1 MKRVRV
7 GGLVPVLAAALALA
21 SVATALTGCS
31 PIDPYDGRR
40 TVVASFYPLAYV
52 AQRIVGGHAT
62 VIDLTRPGIE
72 PEDLE
77 LDVAQTAEIADA
89 EVAFYESGFQPAVDQ
104 AIAQT
109 GPDHLVDT
117 TATVPIRDDN
127 PHFWLDPVLL
137 ARVAK
142 TFTTTMVD
150 ADPAHAAGYRHNL
163 QGLEADLH
171 RLDRDFHNGLRTC
184 RLHTAVTTH
193 AAFGYLGQRYGLHF
207 VSINGLSPDAE
218 PSPEHLRRLQQLI
231 RNRHLTTVFSETL
244 ASPELARTLA
254 GDLGLRTGVLNTLE
268 GLTPATSD
276 QTYPSL
282 MRRNLAAL
290 KEANQCR

>member
-1 MKRVRV
+1 MIVMRRGAV
-7 GGLVPVLAAALALA
+7 GVVVALAVALSVGLA
-21 SVATALTGCS
+21 GCA
-31 PIDPYDGRR
+31 PINPYANRR

-52 AQRIVGGHAT
+52 AQRVVAGHAH
-62 VIDLTRPGIE
+62 VIDLTRPGVE

-77 LDVAQTAEIADA
+77 LDVTQTAEIADA

-117 TATVPIRDDN
+117 TATVPIQDDN

-137 ARVAK
+137 ARVARA
-142 TFTTTMVD
+142 FTATMVK
-150 ADPAHAAGYRHNL
+150 ADPVHRSDYRQNL
-163 QGLEADLH
+163 RGLEQDLH
-171 RLDRDFHNGLRTC
+171 RLDRAYETGLRTC
-184 RLHTAVTTH
+184 RLHTVVTTH
-193 AAFGYLGQRYGLHF
+193 AAFGYLGHRYGLQF
-207 VSINGLSPDAE
+207 LSINGLSPDAE

-231 RNRHLTTVFSETL
+231 RDRHLTTVFSETL
-244 ASPELARTLA
+244 ASPVLAHTLA

-276 QTYPSL
+276 QTYLSL

-290 KEANQCR
+290 KKANGCR

>member
-1 MKRVRV
+1 MMRGVV
-7 GGLVPVLAAALALA
+7 GGLVM
-21 SVATALTGCS
+21 ALTVALSSGLAGCA
-31 PIDPYDGRR
+31 PINPYAGRR

-52 AQRIVGGHAT
+52 ARRIVDGHAT
-62 VIDLTRPGIE
+62 VIDLTRPGVE

-89 EVAFYESGFQPAVDQ
+89 EVAVYESGFQPAVDQ

-117 TATVPIRDDN
+117 TATVPIRDAN

-137 ARVAK
+137 ARVAR
-142 TFTTTMVD
+142 TFTATMVI
-150 ADPAHAAGYRHNL
+150 ADPAHAADYRQNL
-163 QGLEADLH
+163 RGLERDLH
-171 RLDRDFHNGLRTC
+171 RLDRAFETGLRTC

-193 AAFGYLGQRYGLHF
+193 AAFGYLGHRYGLHF

-231 RNRHLTTVFSETL
+231 RQQHLTTVFSEAL
-244 ASPELARTLA
+244 ASPVLARTLA
-254 GDLGLRTGVLNTLE
+254 ADLGLRTGVLNTLE
-268 GLTPATSD
+268 GLTPATSN
-276 QTYPSL
+276 QTYLSL

-290 KEANQCR
+290 KKANGCR